1 MLQLVLQILQVF
13 PMLSVLFVG
22 YALNWLFAAALLS
35 VPAIWWAVWIR
46 RRSHLDRLPAVPATG
61 SAEPVLSTQP
71 HWPWTR
77 WTVSRADL
85 DPGPDD
91 DTSLD
96 RLHEDVV
103 TLARASLQRDP
114 VQLGPDIEHTTKRA
128 TMLLDE
134 RRYPR
139 QLDRLHLLASMSLC
153 VAADNDLNLGN
164 RQGAADKV
172 RLARAYAGNIEHR
185 SLQAWCCSFQSW
197 LLALDGLPRKAAQL
211 AIAGQELADTAI
223 ARRRLHGMRGNALA
237 LMGDKRGAQ
246 HAFDLARVE
255 LPSVA
260 EPVDLIDQVGGV
272 FSAPLAKQCQ
282 NAAYGLTRLELFGKA
297 AVAAEKAIY
306 LYSHGPADQR
316 DYVLEAGARVS
327 LAISYVMRRQLD
339 AARET
344 LRPTLDLPPSRRA
357 DYIRML
363 MVDLQRILAIS
374 RFNRSSEAANLR
386 AELEEFALEGRG
398 R

>member
-1 MLQLVLQILQVF
+1 VLQLVLQIFQVI

-22 YALNWLFAAALLS
+22 YVINWVVAAALLT
-35 VPAIWWAVWIR
+35 VPAIWWAMRIW
-46 RRSHLDRLPAVPATG
+46 RRSGLARPEAMPP
-61 SAEPVLSTQP
+61 AEPDRAAEP
-71 HWPWTR
+71 RRPWARGTAR
-77 WTVSRADL
+77 GTVRHTNLDL
-85 DPGPDD
+85 RPDD
-91 DTSLD
+91 DTTLD

-103 TLARASLQRDP
+103 ALARASLQCDP
-114 VQLGPDIEHTTKRA
+114 VQLVPDIERTTKR
-128 TMLLDE
+128 TMMMLDE

-139 QLDRLHLLASMSLC
+139 QLDKLHLLASMSLC

-164 RQGAADKV
+164 RHSASAKV
-172 RLARAYAGNIEHR
+172 RLARAYAGNIAHQ

-197 LLALDGLPRKAAQL
+197 LLVLDGLPHSAAQL
-211 AIAGQELADTAI
+211 AVAGQEFATTAV
-223 ARRRLHGMRGNALA
+223 ARRRLHGMHGNALA

-255 LPSVA
+255 LPSAA
-260 EPVDLIDQVGGV
+260 ESYDLIDQVGGM

-297 AVAAEKAIY
+297 AVAAEKAIH

-339 AARET
+339 AASET

-363 MVDLQRILAIS
+363 MVDLQRFLAVS

-386 AELEEFALEGRG
+386 AELEEFAL
-398 R
+398 